1 MKKHIPQPPTNAV
14 NLNIFE
20 GLPTHIYYKTLE
32 GKYIWCNN
40 RQLKTLGLASLD
52 DIVGKTDREIC
63 EHDTANRFMENDLS
77 VMESAQSKVFEE
89 YGQFGSLRFC
99 ISHKTP
105 FIDIK
110 TKEILGVA
118 GISLDL
124 TRQKE
129 LEALLER
136 KTQELIVALETQE
149 RLLNNINHEIRTP
162 LQGIMGISESLT
174 AYWDSISDKEKKEY
188 VKSLANSGD
197 RLMNLL
203 SNFMDL
209 SKLKK
214 GNLSF
219 DFKYND
225 IKISIIEV
233 ITEFYGITHPID
245 LTMSSNVDTFILYD
259 AWRIKQVVRHL
270 IANSVKHGGKNK
282 LIQITLSTTS
292 KENKKFFCINIKDE
306 GVGIA
311 ENELEAIFEP
321 FYEGAKTKRGSGGT
335 GIGLAICRD
344 IITAH
349 GGEIWAENNT
359 NQIGSTF
366 RLTLPYEKRHEKVY
380 TFRMTVPS

>member
-1 MKKHIPQPPTNAV
+1 MKKRHAQPPANAIE
-14 NLNIFE
+14 LNTFE
-20 GLPTHIYYKTLE
+20 YLPTHVYYKTLE
-32 GKYIWCNN
+32 GKYIWCND

-52 DIVGKTDREIC
+52 DIVGKTDRDIC
-63 EHDTANRFMENDLS
+63 ERDTANRFMDNDLS
-77 VMESAQSKVFEE
+77 IMESGQSKVFEE

-105 FIDIK
+105 FIDLK
-110 TKEILGVA
+110 TREIVGVA

-282 LIQITLSTTS
+282 LIQITLSTKST
-292 KENKKFFCINIKDE
+292 EGKKFFCINIKDA

-311 ENELEAIFEP
+311 ENELDAIFEP
-321 FYEGAKTKRGSGGT
+321 FYEGVKTKRGSGGT

-344 IITAH
+344 IIRAH
-349 GGEIWAENNT
+349 GGEIWAENNA
-359 NQIGSTF
+359 NQAGATF
-366 RLTLPYEKRHEKVY
+366 HFTLPYEKRHEKVY